1 MPAPAAGQTWN
12 LERIRRSGAAFETL
26 IGTYLEGSARAVAAP
41 PPDLPSLS
49 LHYWHLSPGD
59 VDTQQPHRED
69 ELYYVLAGSGT
80 LIVAGERRPLTAGDV
95 IFVPRG
101 APHQFVDMAEP
112 DGLDLLIFFAPNYT
126 GRGGAPARTGSPR
139 R

>member
-12 LERIRRSGAAFETL
+12 LERIMRSGAAFQTL
-26 IGTYLEGSARAVAAP
+26 IGTYLEPPDPLAATA

-49 LHYWHLSPGD
+49 LHYWRLAPGD
-59 VDTQQPHRED
+59 VDTQRPHRED

-80 LIVAGERRPLTAGDV
+80 LIVAGERRQLTAGEV

-101 APHQFVDMAEP
+101 VPHQFVDVAEP
-112 DGLDLLIFFAPNYT
+112 EGLQLLIFFAPNYT
-126 GRGGAPARTGSPR
+126 GR
-139 R
+139 

>member
-95 IFVPRG
+95 IFVPGG

-126 GRGGAPARTGSPR
+126 GRGGAPARAGSLR